1 MELVKS
7 FKISS
12 FFLGRWLKGGLIGP
26 SDIWTV
32 SASAS
37 KTPRF
42 PVVGYDKH
50 LAVIRRNM
58 ESPIG
63 WPYYHNS
70 VMGDG
75 NLTDL
80 RGRVSALDIQDNL
93 ETNEKKEDQ
102 ILEMIRYRPW
112 FLFSKAT
119 SGSKI
124 SILLHTNEKKKKCKL
139 FEEYMYLSLEC
150 NICRKHYHTRPT
162 KHQPKPA
169 VIFLLKQYISSM
181 KSKRCLWRTHVYF
194 NQIAVV

>member
-1 MELVKS
+1 M
-7 FKISS
+7 
-12 FFLGRWLKGGLIGP
+12 IGP
-26 SDIWTV
+26 ARIWAV

-75 NLTDL
+75 SLTDL

-93 ETNEKKEDQ
+93 ETNEKRRTDPLKWSDIGPDFFLARQHLVQKSLYYCTNIWKADKNVNYLKSITGMQ
-102 ILEMIRYRPW
+102 IC
-112 FLFSKAT
+112 
-119 SGSKI
+119 
-124 SILLHTNEKKKKCKL
+124 KK
-139 FEEYMYLSLEC
+139 Y
-150 NICRKHYHTRPT
+150 YHTRPT
-162 KHQPKPA
+162 KHFIVNQNTP
-169 VIFLLKQYISSM
+169 VIF
-181 KSKRCLWRTHVYF
+181 YF
-194 NQIAVV
+194 Y

>member
-12 FFLGRWLKGGLIGP
+12 FFLGRWLKGGVIGP

-93 ETNEKKEDQ
+93 ETNEKKKTRSQKWSDIGLDFFLARQHLVQKSQYYCTQMKRRKNVNYLKSTCIYFWNATFAKNTIILDQ
-102 ILEMIRYRPW
+102 QN
-112 FLFSKAT
+112 
-119 SGSKI
+119 
-124 SILLHTNEKKKKCKL
+124 TN
-139 FEEYMYLSLEC
+139 
-150 NICRKHYHTRPT
+150 
-162 KHQPKPA
+162 Q
-169 VIFLLKQYISSM
+169 
-181 KSKRCLWRTHVYF
+181 
-194 NQIAVV
+194 NQQ